1 MNGFAEVV
9 RLPPPDRRPTDLKR
23 LIDEILLLLRPELDR
38 RRIRIDWEGAETLP
52 PIELDRN
59 QIEQVL
65 MNVLKN
71 AMESIGEDG
80 RIALRLEPG
89 ALSIHDSGP
98 GIPEEVRALL
108 FTPFFSTKRNGRGL
122 GLTLVQEILS
132 AHGFTFSLGP
142 GEGGGAEFRVGF

>member
-1 MNGFAEVV
+1 
-9 RLPPPDRRPTDLKR
+9 PTDLKR

-38 RRIRIDWEGAETLP
+38 RHIRVEWERAEPLADV
-52 PIELDRN
+52 ELDRN

-80 RIALRLEPG
+80 KIVLRLDRSSL
-89 ALSIHDSGP
+89 AIRDSGA
-98 GIPEEVRALL
+98 GISEEVRALL

-132 AHGFTFSLGP
+132 AHGFEFSLGP